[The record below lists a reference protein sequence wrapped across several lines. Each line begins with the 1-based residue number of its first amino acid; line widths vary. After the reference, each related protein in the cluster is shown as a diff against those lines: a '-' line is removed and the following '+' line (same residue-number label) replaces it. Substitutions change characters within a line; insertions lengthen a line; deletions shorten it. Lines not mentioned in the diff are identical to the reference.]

1 MNDTINQSVI
11 DNARKIV
18 ELLKEN
24 NNRMSSWD
32 IKLKLGSSN
41 SMLYMAIGYLVSTNK
56 INVYSKDLIYIIELI
71 NP

>member
-1 MNDTINQSVI
+1 MNDAINQSVI

-32 IKLKLGSSN
+32 IKLKLGYSN
-41 SMLYMAIGYLVSTNK
+41 SMLYMAIGYLVSNNK